1 MNKANEKTVLDAA
14 NIENG
19 ESGQLS
25 FGEVWLPGKQSITN
39 VQKPQGV
46 SALLLHGETNA
57 VPMSYLTSITGQT
70 PREIRRQV
78 QLERQAGVC
87 ICINNRDGYY
97 LAETE
102 AEREACARSMRRRA
116 IEVYKTAQAI
126 ERAEVERP

>member
-1 MNKANEKTVLDAA
+1 MSTNEKTVLDAA

-46 SALLLHGETNA
+46 SALLLHGEANA
-57 VPMSYLTSITGQT
+57 VSMSYLASITGQT

-102 AEREACARSMRRRA
+102 AERDACARSMLGRA

>member
-1 MNKANEKTVLDAA
+1 MSETKKPLPVCET
-14 NIENG
+14 ENG
-19 ESGQLS
+19 K
-25 FGEVWLPGKQSITN
+25 GEQIALEGFLISENSYT
-39 VQKPQGV
+39 KPRSHRQGI
-46 SALLLHGETNA
+46 SALLLHGEANA
-57 VPMSYLTSITGQT
+57 VPPSHLASITGQT
-70 PREIRRQV
+70 LREIRRQV
-78 QLERQAGVC
+78 QVERQAGVC

>member
-1 MNKANEKTVLDAA
+1 MGAIEKEAALDAA

-25 FGEVWLPGKQSITN
+25 FGEVWLPGKQSITIA
-39 VQKPQGV
+39 QKPQGI
-46 SALLLHGETNA
+46 SALLLHGEANA
-57 VPMSYLTSITGQT
+57 VSMSYLASITGQT

>member
-1 MNKANEKTVLDAA
+1 MSETKKPLPVCET
-14 NIENG
+14 ENG
-19 ESGQLS
+19 KGDQIALEGFLISEKNS
-25 FGEVWLPGKQSITN
+25 TIPKNCKQGI
-39 VQKPQGV
+39 

-116 IEVYKTAQAI
+116 LEVYKTSQAI
-126 ERAEVERP
+126 ERAEVERS